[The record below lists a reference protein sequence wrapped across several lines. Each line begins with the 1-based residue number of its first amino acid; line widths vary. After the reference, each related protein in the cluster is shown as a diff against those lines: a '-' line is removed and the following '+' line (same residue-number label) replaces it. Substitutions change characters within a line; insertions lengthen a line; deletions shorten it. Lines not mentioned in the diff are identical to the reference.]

1 MPLSLAAWQAEI
13 PKDTPEQRLEA
24 LNILRTLPLSA
35 AELEL
40 AVRLLERLALDDP
53 SPQVQQAALHA
64 LSSSP
69 YRGAQRGLAE
79 LDEPARRL
87 LGAQIERLAQENLLP
102 ERLAAVL
109 RGRYALADEPAPE
122 LEPLVAPA
130 QPEAVAGLPAE
141 VAESVETPVGAGLR
155 PVPAPAEPAAPPAS
169 GLGQLLLSDTSI
181 KIALYLGAFF
191 VVAAAFILA
200 ALVEVARLPILG
212 VTTALFLGAAVAL
225 NRRLPQASF
234 VLFAVGTLLL
244 PIDAGVLENLL
255 DLLHPGEYFFWA
267 VIAAVCATAWV
278 GGAVLY
284 RSRLFSVLAF
294 LGFALAVIQ
303 ATLGFELNGYSALFW
318 LALTGLGGLLAAYWL
333 AGQEQKRLAAPLF
346 WTVQVY
352 QAVLFFILATALLS
366 WAFNVEALVEV
377 NPPYLW
383 LASSLTWLVGAVFYE
398 LSGRTLRRMGNDL
411 PFEILSVFCV
421 ATAPLTALGVFS
433 LGYQVY
439 LPLMWGWGILLGIA
453 GEAAGAPRLAG
464 GQPYRAWL
472 FLDGGLVFAV
482 ALIVALARHATE
494 MAIVFL
500 LASFALYLI
509 LTLRRL
515 RWFFWTAALGSA
527 FLAYWLLGDLLDQQR
542 LVYFLPA
549 LALLGL
555 ALLGE
560 RRELGPGWVR
570 PALGFAAFAGW
581 LDLLGYMPWV
591 TGGLARLVNPLAD
604 YPIRFTGAQ
613 EILAALAYV
622 LALALY
628 MYWLPAG
635 RRRGL
640 FWSAALSSGVWAY
653 LLLFYLPPVAALD
666 IPPVYIFTPPALAL
680 LTLDLLGRQRGVGR
694 QWTLPALILGLG
706 CAALNLLLAAQIW
719 VLWQINWLAPAGLPA
734 HSASTGLAPDALLH
748 GAVVLLVYA
757 VYGVGFA
764 LEDERPWI
772 GYFSAASLA
781 GSLVFLLDLARASS
795 YILPLAVLAGVYYG
809 ASLFL
814 RWRASRTPAAPAAG
828 TATDKAAT
836 PGEAETPGEAGAVA
850 APPEPAPAA
859 DWGDVL
865 QTSGLALGA
874 LVGLAALFSGNA
886 AAVLGETIIATCFA
900 VEALRQR
907 NVWLGYP
914 TNFFYFIAYTLAL
927 RLLNVSEPQVFTI
940 AAALLGIIMHYLL
953 VRADPQRVHG
963 SAWAAFITGLLAQLI
978 LLSTTYFQM
987 VGSEQLRFFF
997 LIFFQGLALLVYGL
1011 VVRSRSFVFVPVG
1024 FLILSVIT
1032 VALSVLSGV
1041 PTALIIG
1048 CTGFL
1053 LLALGILALALR
1065 QRLLEAT
1072 EAWMERLN
1080 NW

>member
-122 LEPLVAPA
+122 PAPLAAPA
-130 QPEAVAGLPAE
+130 QPEPAAGPAAETVPAE
-141 VAESVETPVGAGLR
+141 STEPVGSPVGAGLR
-155 PVPAPAEPAAPPAS
+155 PAPAPVS

-212 VTTALFLGAAVAL
+212 VTTALFLGAAVVL
-225 NRRLPQASF
+225 NQRLPQASF
-234 VLFAVGTLLL
+234 VLFAVGTLLI

-267 VIAAVCATAWV
+267 VIAAICAAAWV

-294 LGFALAVIQ
+294 LGFALAVLQ
-303 ATLGFELNGYSALFW
+303 VNLGLDASGYTTLFW
-318 LALTGLGGLLAAYWL
+318 LALTGLGGLLAASRL
-333 AGQEQKRLAAPLF
+333 ASQEQKRLSAALF
-346 WTVQVY
+346 WTAQIY
-352 QAVLFFILATALLS
+352 QAVLFFILAVALIA
-366 WAFNVEALVEV
+366 WAFNTQELAEV

-383 LASSLTWLVGAVFYE
+383 LVGGLTWLVGAVFYE
-398 LSGRTLRRMGNDL
+398 LSGRALRRMGNEL
-411 PFEILSVFCV
+411 PFEILTVFCLAV
-421 ATAPLTALGVFS
+421 APLTALGVFS
-433 LGYQVY
+433 LGTQTY
-439 LPLMWGWGILLGIA
+439 LPLMWGWGILLSVA
-453 GEAAGAPRLAG
+453 GEAAGTPRLAG

-472 FLDGGLVFAV
+472 FLDGGAIFAV
-482 ALIVALARHATE
+482 ALVVALARDATE
-494 MAIVFL
+494 MAILFL
-500 LASFALYLI
+500 LASFALYLT
-509 LTLRRL
+509 LTLRRM

-542 LVYFLPA
+542 LVYFIPA

-581 LDLLGYMPWV
+581 IDFLGYMPWL
-591 TGGLARLVNPLAD
+591 TGGLARLINPLAA
-604 YPIRFTGAQ
+604 YSIPASGAR
-613 EILAALAYV
+613 EILAALGYA

-628 MYWLPAG
+628 MKWLPAG
-635 RRRGL
+635 RPHGL
-640 FWSAALSSGVWAY
+640 FWSLALSSGVWAY
-653 LLLFYLPPVAALD
+653 LLLFYLPSVAALD

-706 CAALNLLLAAQIW
+706 CAALNLVLLAQTWVIW
-719 VLWQINWLAPAGLPA
+719 QTGPAAPAGFDSYA
-734 HSASTGLAPDALLH
+734 LAADALLH
-748 GAVVLLVYA
+748 GAIVLLVYA

-772 GYFSAASLA
+772 GYLSAAGLA
-781 GSLVFLLDLARASS
+781 GSLVFLLDLARASN
-795 YILPLAVLAGVYYG
+795 YILPLALLAGVYYG

-814 RWRASRTPAAPAAG
+814 RGWAGRTPAAPS
-828 TATDKAAT
+828 
-836 PGEAETPGEAGAVA
+836 GEAGTDGAGASGEVEASA
-850 APPEPAPAA
+850 APLKLAPGG
-859 DWGDVL
+859 DWGEVL
-865 QTSGLALGA
+865 QTSGLTLGA

-886 AAVLGETIIATCFA
+886 AAVLGETLVATCFA
-900 VEALRQR
+900 VEALRRR

-914 TNFFYFIAYTLAL
+914 ANFFYFIAYTLAL
-927 RLLNVSEPQVFTI
+927 RLLEVRQPQMFTI

-953 VRADPQRVHG
+953 VRADPQRGRG

-978 LLSTTYFQM
+978 LLSTTYVQM

-1024 FLILSVIT
+1024 FLIVSVVT

-1048 CTGFL
+1048 CTGFTL
-1053 LLALGILALALR
+1053 LGLGILALVLR